1 MAAWRVARVFG
12 VRARA
17 RPPLQQTSAGPSSN
31 DLYAFNLYGIPLKKG
46 PTLRTPEDC
55 SSHQQLTRL
64 DHTFQTARAVCAW
77 YYRRR
82 HATR

>member
-12 VRARA
+12 VRA

-46 PTLRTPEDC
+46 PTLRTPEPRG
-55 SSHQQLTRL
+55 L
-64 DHTFQTARAVCAW
+64 
-77 YYRRR
+77 
-82 HATR
+82 